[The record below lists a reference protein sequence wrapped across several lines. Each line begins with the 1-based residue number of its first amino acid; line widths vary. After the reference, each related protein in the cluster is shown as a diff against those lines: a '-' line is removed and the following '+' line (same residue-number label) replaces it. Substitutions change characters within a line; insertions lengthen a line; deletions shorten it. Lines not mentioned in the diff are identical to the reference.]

1 MSKRI
6 KIIRYSIAKYAYV
19 YKMKDTI
26 DMRYDSGS
34 IYYLTM
40 IEYYIKAIYVSKN
53 QGNISLE
60 RNGKRIESF
69 ESWAYYYDQIL
80 EAAEDYIILIEN
92 ANKK

>member
-26 DMRYDSGS
+26 DMSYDSGS

-40 IEYYIKAIYVSKN
+40 IEYYIKAIYV
-53 QGNISLE
+53 
-60 RNGKRIESF
+60 
-69 ESWAYYYDQIL
+69 
-80 EAAEDYIILIEN
+80 
-92 ANKK
+92 